1 MVSLFLVSLVGSIV
15 IDLISRESV
24 TMSLLNALDFA
35 NAQGFYKNAFSI
47 IPKSFLLTA
56 IGLVISSLIGA
67 PQLSTTL
74 VMGWGLGLGGIF
86 NIIKQSAIGQGVS
99 RMMTPTTRFENN
111 YGYGSA
117 AQLGRLG
124 SRSIPLE
131 HHTPATRQGV
141 VDTATYRPLFS
152 NTNSPTSVLGE
163 PPPYTRGDYQPP
175 QLGSVTTSLL

>member
-1 MVSLFLVSLVGSIV
+1 
-15 IDLISRESV
+15 
-24 TMSLLNALDFA
+24 
-35 NAQGFYKNAFSI
+35 
-47 IPKSFLLTA
+47 
-56 IGLVISSLIGA
+56 
-67 PQLSTTL
+67 
-74 VMGWGLGLGGIF
+74 MGWGLGFRLIGAGIIVHGIADVLGGIF